1 MKNMKLE
8 MTKMTNVTFA
18 TLSNALVMGAAL
30 LLASSAFAGTKA
42 DLELHNPTVVNGTQL
57 KPGDYKL
64 EWEGAGPNVEVSVM
78 KGKTVLAKVPARV
91 IDLSSPSVNSA
102 AVTIKNSDGTTA
114 LSGARFEGKKFALE
128 IGDSAD
134 GTSASK

>member
-8 MTKMTNVTFA
+8 MTNVTFA

>member
-8 MTKMTNVTFA
+8 MTNVTFA

-128 IGDSAD
+128 IGDLAD